1 MSDWPRL
8 KLVGISFAGVV
19 FVAPLFAA
27 TARSG
32 DVAALLRGLGA
43 VAAGLGL
50 LGGTALRRLGYVGH
64 VGDGTAAVSGG
75 LVTVAVFAG
84 SSVEMASFGG
94 LCVVYGLANASL
106 TLLPRRS
113 RRIAAAAAAVL
124 GGGVLVATVGV
135 VGASHPLQIPS
146 GVVGVALFVG
156 GVVGVLRPERLPEF
170 ERTDGR
176 Q

>member
-1 MSDWPRL
+1 MSDWARL

-19 FVAPLFAA
+19 YVAPLFAA

-50 LGGTALRRLGYVGH
+50 LSGTALRRLGYVGH

-84 SSVEMASFGG
+84 SSVAMVSFGS

-106 TLLPRRS
+106 VVLPRPSPRV
-113 RRIAAAAAAVL
+113 AAAAAAVL
-124 GGGVLVATVGV
+124 GGGVLVTTVGGV
-135 VGASHPLQIPS
+135 SRPLQVPG

-156 GVVGVLRPERLPEF
+156 GVVGVLRPERLPGSEH
-170 ERTDGR
+170 TGGR

>member
-1 MSDWPRL
+1 MGDWRRL

-106 TLLPRRS
+106 TLLPRSS
-113 RRIAAAAAAVL
+113 RRIAAAAAA
-124 GGGVLVATVGV
+124 
-135 VGASHPLQIPS
+135 ASTPRTTGPPPS
-146 GVVGVALFVG
+146 STTYSGTTSDAPP
-156 GVVGVLRPERLPEF
+156 RPIEASP
-170 ERTDGR
+170 
-176 Q
+176 QP

>member
-1 MSDWPRL
+1 MSDWARL
-8 KLVGISFAGVV
+8 KLAGISFAGVV

-32 DVAALLRGLGA
+32 DVAALLRGLGV

-84 SSVEMASFGG
+84 SSVAMVSFGS

-106 TLLPRRS
+106 TLLPRPSPRV
-113 RRIAAAAAAVL
+113 AAAAAVL
-124 GGGVLVATVGV
+124 GGGVLVATVGGV
-135 VGASHPLQIPS
+135 SHPLQVPG

-156 GVVGVLRPERLPEF
+156 VLRPERLPGSEH
-170 ERTDGR
+170 TDGR